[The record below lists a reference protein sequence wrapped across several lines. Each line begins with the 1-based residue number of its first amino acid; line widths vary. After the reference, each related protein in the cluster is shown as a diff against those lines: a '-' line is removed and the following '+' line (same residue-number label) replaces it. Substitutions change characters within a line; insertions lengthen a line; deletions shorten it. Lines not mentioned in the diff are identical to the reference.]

1 MLTLS
6 RLQCHHRNVDDTW
19 TIGELAEQAADL
31 LGSQPS
37 RGGRVRDV
45 PNERLIRWYTT
56 IGLLDPPLSRR
67 GRIALYGPRHLLQL
81 VATKR
86 RQADGRSIAD
96 IQAELTG
103 ATDETLSAIAGI
115 PVPRRV
121 PSTPPVP
128 FEQAVPAAPAAV
140 PTGTRERFWAAQPA
154 SPASAAPRA
163 VAPAA
168 AGVVHGV
175 RLAAGVTVLLDGGQA
190 PAPGDLPAL
199 VEAAAPLL
207 AVLAALGLAPAGEE
221 PDPTPEGD
229 RP

>member
-1 MLTLS
+1 VS
-6 RLQCHHRNVDDTW
+6 DTW

-37 RGGRVRDV
+37 LDGRVRDV

-56 IGLLDPPLSRR
+56 IGLLDPPLARR

-115 PVPRRV
+115 PGPHRV
-121 PSTPPVP
+121 PSTQPVP
-128 FEQAVPAAPAAV
+128 AAAV
-140 PTGTRERFWAAQPA
+140 PTKTRERFWAAQPS
-154 SPASAAPRA
+154 SP
-163 VAPAA
+163 APAA
-168 AGVVHGV
+168 RVIHGV
-175 RLAAGVTVLLDGGQA
+175 RLAAGVTLLLDGGRA
-190 PAPGDLPAL
+190 PVPGDLPAL

-207 AVLAALGLAPAGEE
+207 EALAVRGLAPIE
-221 PDPTPEGD
+221 PDPTPEGS
-229 RP
+229 PS

>member
-1 MLTLS
+1 M
-6 RLQCHHRNVDDTW
+6 DDTW

-37 RGGRVRDV
+37 LGGRVRDV

-56 IGLLDPPLSRR
+56 IGLLDPPLARR

-121 PSTPPVP
+121 PSTQPV
-128 FEQAVPAAPAAV
+128 PAAV
-140 PTGTRERFWAAQPA
+140 PTGTRERFWTAQPT
-154 SPASAAPRA
+154 SP
-163 VAPAA
+163 APAA
-168 AGVVHGV
+168 RVIHGV
-175 RLAAGVTVLLDGGQA
+175 RLAVGVTVLLDGGRA

-199 VEAAAPLL
+199 VEAAGPFL
-207 AVLAALGLAPAGEE
+207 AVLAALGLAPAAEE

>member
-1 MLTLS
+1 M
-6 RLQCHHRNVDDTW
+6 DDTW
-19 TIGELAEQAADL
+19 TISELAEQAADL

-37 RGGRVRDV
+37 LGGRFRDV

-56 IGLLDPPLSRR
+56 IGLLDPPLARR

-103 ATDETLSAIAGI
+103 ATDETLSVIAGI
-115 PVPRRV
+115 PVPHRV
-121 PSTPPVP
+121 PSTQPV
-128 FEQAVPAAPAAV
+128 PAAV
-140 PTGTRERFWAAQPA
+140 PAGTRGRFWAAQPS
-154 SPASAAPRA
+154 SPAPAVPRA
-163 VAPAA
+163 MAPAA

-175 RLAAGVTVLLDGGQA
+175 RLAAGVTLLLDGGRA
-190 PAPGDLPAL
+190 PIPSDLPAL

-207 AVLAALGLAPAGEE
+207 DALAVRGLAPIE
-221 PDPTPEGD
+221 PDSTPEGS
-229 RP
+229 PS